1 MLKEFI
7 KEYKAKFEI
16 SFDSGFLGEWQRFRV
31 LLTEPKFHPSKQLLA
46 RLNLLNSLNHEPPLI
61 AVVGQFS
68 SGKSSFLNALLGREI
83 LPTGVVPVT
92 AKPTFIKYAPNFM
105 LKALYDDG
113 SEEYKDIN
121 ELASFVDQRL
131 SLKGVKSLHI
141 YAPNELLKKAS
152 FIDTPGLNS
161 RSDADTNETKKIL
174 KDATALIWISLIDNA
189 ARSSELEELS
199 LVPRSL
205 KLNSIC
211 LLNQKDK
218 FTQSEIQNVLNHAN
232 ITYKDYFN
240 GIFAVSSKL
249 EIKGSKDSGF
259 ENIFKF
265 IDRLNDTK
273 QEFIK
278 AKCEELRDSSI
289 AQNAKFINILSELE
303 TVFDEFCLSS
313 NAKFEELKSAYG
325 DKFKL
330 MFEEVKQ
337 NSYFIA
343 NEINKSLI
351 SQKREYFKEKTTVF
365 GKKIYEKVE
374 YERVILNS
382 DEVLSKLIY
391 NDDKM
396 SKIFRKFKK
405 ELGEFETV
413 IKSDLEAIFETLK
426 DRVLGFKAKYESL
439 RKSDEFHSDVLFAD
453 IRKFS
458 SEVYARFLNEF
469 EKTLFKSY
477 AKLGLFFEK
486 ISIKIATNYENAI
499 KLAVFFIEQKCLKAS
514 SDYESDPLA
523 FSLYYPKLDEIN
535 ERVLGSLGYYEFENE
550 FIGNRAFIIK
560 FIDEISSC
568 FACIKEENL
577 KHINDVKDIYLKNI
591 DELKS
596 DLIK

>member
-16 SFDSGFLGEWQRFRV
+16 SFDSGFLGQWQRFRA
-31 LLTEPKFHPSKQLLA
+31 LLTEPKFHPSRQLLA

-105 LKALYDDG
+105 LKALYNDG
-113 SEEYKDIN
+113 SEEYRDID

-131 SLKGVKSLHI
+131 SLKGVKSLYI

-189 ARSSELEELS
+189 ARSTELEELS

-218 FTQSEIQNVLNHAN
+218 LSQTEIQNVLNHAS
-232 ITYKDYFN
+232 ITYKDYFS

-259 ENIFKF
+259 ENVFKF
-265 IDRLNDTK
+265 IDKLNDEK

-278 AKCEELRDSSI
+278 AKCNELRDSSI
-289 AQNAKFINILSELE
+289 SQNTKFISILSELE
-303 TVFDEFCLSS
+303 TIFDEFCS

-426 DRVLGFKAKYESL
+426 DSVLGFKAKYESL

-499 KLAVFFIEQKCLKAS
+499 KLTVFFIEQKCLKAS

-591 DELKS
+591 DELKG
-596 DLIK
+596 DLIN